1 MKQPNNS
8 IRIGEIETL
17 VMHEGGFKVEASL
30 PLFIQTEPEG
40 PSDYFSNPH
49 MFTIKDDKKLL
60 VSELARAGVPFQMN
74 QKLMYDGVP
83 VFAFDM
89 MPGSVLV
96 SVKETMPWENAPQAG
111 DTFWINFNDSYLKYT
126 GE

>member
-1 MKQPNNS
+1 MKQPKNS
-8 IRIGEIETL
+8 MRIGDIETL
-17 VMHEGGFKVEASL
+17 VMHDGGFKVEASY
-30 PLFIQTEPEG
+30 PLYIQTERESE
-40 PSDYFSNPH
+40 SDYFSNPH
-49 MFTIKDDKKLL
+49 MFAIKDEKKVL

-74 QKLMYDGVP
+74 QRLMYDGVP

-96 SVKETMPWENAPQAG
+96 SVKETMAWENAPEAG
-111 DTFWINFNDSYLKYT
+111 STFWINFSDEYLKYT